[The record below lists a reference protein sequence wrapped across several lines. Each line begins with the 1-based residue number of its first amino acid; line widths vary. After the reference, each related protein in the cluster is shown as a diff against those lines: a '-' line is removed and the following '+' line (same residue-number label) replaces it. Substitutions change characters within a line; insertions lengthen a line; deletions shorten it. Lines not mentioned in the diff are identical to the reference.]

1 MQKQGNNITLGK
13 TKLFDKLGEIL
24 FNKKRFSFL
33 MYSRYLKH
41 NPSIKNILEQVKK
54 VRICK
59 NNLKVKKHD
68 NKHAK
73 LHKQDMWPF
82 PKV

>member
-1 MQKQGNNITLGK
+1 
-13 TKLFDKLGEIL
+13 
-24 FNKKRFSFL
+24 
-33 MYSRYLKH
+33 MYSRCIKH